1 MNEIQEFCLQYAYP
15 AEAVSALAESWERLK
30 ANEEAYKVFLQQ
42 TEVYKNDM
50 NFDYHPVFDALHSLE
65 EATGISKYTIDLLFI
80 LQLMPL
86 LKAHYIEKGYPLSYY
101 EGFAGN
107 LPGYLI
113 DCRNHYGVWGTSI
126 GWWLVAFFK
135 LKCFTIGRC
144 QYKPKVFK
152 EAQGN
157 EAFPL
162 PAGQAYLDIHIPP
175 AGPLTPE
182 LCHASY
188 AEAAEFFRK
197 YFGYTEVIITASSW
211 LLSPD
216 LETMLPANSNILK
229 FAHDF
234 TLLEVRDDTDGH
246 TLSFFTNL
254 TALPEDLNDLP
265 EDSSLQRAIKAH
277 LMAGNKLKTGFGV
290 LRVE

>member
-50 NFDYHPVFDALHSLE
+50 NFDYHPVFDALHNLE
-65 EATGISKYTIDLLFI
+65 EVTGIHKYTIDLLFLI
-80 LQLMPL
+80 KLLPL
-86 LKAHYIEKGYPLSYY
+86 LKAHYIAKDYPLRYY
-101 EGFAGN
+101 EGFANN
-107 LPGYLI
+107 LRSYLI
-113 DCRNHYGVWGTSI
+113 DCKNHFDVWGTSI
-126 GWWLVAFFK
+126 GWWLVAFLK

-152 EAQGN
+152 ETQGN

-175 AGPLTPE
+175 EGPLTPE

-188 AEAAEFFRK
+188 QEAASFFRER
-197 YFGYTEVIITASSW
+197 FGYTDVIITAHTW

-216 LETMLPANSNILK
+216 LENMLSSHSNILAW
-229 FAHDF
+229 AHDY
-234 TLLEVRDDTDGH
+234 TLLEANEDKDYH
-246 TLSFFTNL
+246 TIHYYFN
-254 TALPEDLNDLP
+254 LPELPADLNDLP
-265 EDSSLQRAIKAH
+265 EGSSLQRAVKAH
-277 LMAGNKLKTGFGV
+277 LLAGNKLKTGFGV